1 MTALDGC
8 GGGGW
13 TLVMKMDGSKDTFHY
28 NKLIWSNKLAYNPYK
43 GTTGFDGE
51 ETMLPSYWET
61 KFSRICLGMKNGR
74 ETNFIAVNVT
84 ASSLYSL
91 IADGQYRPTLLGRD
105 KWKSLLRSNASLQYN
120 CNREGFNVLS
130 GWSGA
135 FQPRARIG
143 ILGNEQNDCHTCDSR
158 IGFGTGGHPDF
169 SNSCGNVAMHKWGAD
184 NGEKNI
190 KTLGYILVQ

>member
-1 MTALDGC
+1 N
-8 GGGGW
+8 
-13 TLVMKMDGSKDTFHY
+13 TFHY
-28 NKLIWSNKLAYNPYK
+28 NQLIWSNQLAYNPYQ
-43 GTTGFDGE
+43 GTTGFDDE

-61 KFSRICLGMKNGR
+61 KFSRICLGMKNGG

-91 IADGQYRPTLLGRD
+91 IADGKYRPTSLGRD
-105 KWKSLLRSNASLQYN
+105 KGKSLLRSRASLQYN
-120 CNREGFNVLS
+120 CNREGFNTLC

-143 ILGNEQNDCHTCDSR
+143 ILSNEQNNCHSCDSR

-169 SNSCGNVAMHKWGAD
+169 SNSCGNVAKHRAD
-184 NGEKNI
+184 SGDKNI
-190 KTLGYILVQ
+190 KTMGYILVQ